1 MRPKPRR
8 ASLTIEFAARCV
20 VLACALSLLAI
31 GMGVL
36 AFEQLS
42 RRPEPVER
50 ERGLLALVNFVGII
64 GFVVVAIPSA
74 VALVATFGVLAE
86 PADAVI
92 RLLGVV
98 LLLAAGLLAVWGIRS
113 MGRQMASAAEVRPD
127 TVLVTGGA
135 FGVVRHPLYLSVL
148 LLWAGGALALLSWA
162 MAAGWLLLV
171 PAFVAR
177 ARVEERLLSRHF
189 GEAYSAYAARVPMLL
204 PGVRGR

>member
-1 MRPKPRR
+1 MTVE
-8 ASLTIEFAARCV
+8 LAARAL
-20 VLACALSLLAI
+20 VLACALSLLAV
-31 GMGVL
+31 GLGVL
-36 AFEQLS
+36 AFEELS

-74 VALVATFGVLAE
+74 VAMVATLEALAE
-86 PADAVI
+86 PADAAI
-92 RLLGVV
+92 RLVGVA
-98 LLLAAGLLAVWGIRS
+98 LLLASGLFEIWGIRS

-148 LLWAGGALALLSWA
+148 LLWAGGALSLLSWA
-162 MAAGWLLLV
+162 MAVAWLLLV

-189 GEAYSAYAARVPMLL
+189 GEAYGAYAARVPMLL
-204 PGVRGR
+204 PGFRSRQRRTVR

>member
-1 MRPKPRR
+1 MTVE
-8 ASLTIEFAARCV
+8 LAARAV

-31 GMGVL
+31 GLGVL
-36 AFEQLS
+36 AFEELS

-50 ERGLLALVNFVGII
+50 ERGPLALVNFVGII
-64 GFVVVAIPSA
+64 GFIVLAIPSA
-74 VALVATFGVLAE
+74 VAMVVTLQELAE
-86 PADAVI
+86 PADAAI
-92 RLLGVV
+92 RLVGIT
-98 LLLAAGLLAVWGIRS
+98 LLLASGLFEVWGIRS

-148 LLWAGGALALLSWA
+148 LLWAGGSLSLLSWA
-162 MAAGWLLLV
+162 MAVAWLLLV

-204 PGVRGR
+204 PGFRSR

>member
-1 MRPKPRR
+1 
-8 ASLTIEFAARCV
+8 LTVELAARAL
-20 VLACALSLLAI
+20 VLACALSLLAV

-36 AFEQLS
+36 AFEELS

-50 ERGLLALVNFVGII
+50 GRGPLATLQ
-64 GFVVVAIPSA
+64 A
-74 VALVATFGVLAE
+74 LAE
-86 PADAVI
+86 PADAAI
-92 RLLGVV
+92 RLVGIA
-98 LLLAAGLLAVWGIRS
+98 LLLASGLFEVWGIRS

-148 LLWAGGALALLSWA
+148 LLWAGGALSLLSWA
-162 MAAGWLLLV
+162 MAVAWLLLV

-204 PGVRGR
+204 PGFRSR

>member
-1 MRPKPRR
+1 
-8 ASLTIEFAARCV
+8 LTVELAARAV

-31 GMGVL
+31 GLGVL
-36 AFEQLS
+36 AFEELS

-50 ERGLLALVNFVGII
+50 ERGPLALVNFVGII
-64 GFVVVAIPSA
+64 GFIVLAIPSA
-74 VALVATFGVLAE
+74 VAMVATLQELAE
-86 PADAVI
+86 PADAAI
-92 RLLGVV
+92 RLVGIT
-98 LLLAAGLLAVWGIRS
+98 LLLASGLFEVWGIRS

-148 LLWAGGALALLSWA
+148 LLWAGGSLSLLSWA
-162 MAAGWLLLV
+162 MAVAWLLLV

-204 PGVRGR
+204 PGFRSR

>member
-1 MRPKPRR
+1 
-8 ASLTIEFAARCV
+8 LTIEFAARGV

-64 GFVVVAIPSA
+64 GFVVLAIPSA
-74 VALVATFGVLAE
+74 VALVATFGALAE
-86 PADAVI
+86 PADAAI
-92 RLLGVV
+92 RLVGVA

-135 FGVVRHPLYLSVL
+135 FGVVRHPLYLSIL

-177 ARVEERLLSRHF
+177 ARLEERLLSRHF
-189 GEAYSAYAARVPMLL
+189 GEAYAAYAARVPMLL
-204 PGVRGR
+204 PGFRRG

>member
-1 MRPKPRR
+1 
-8 ASLTIEFAARCV
+8 LTVELAARAL

-31 GMGVL
+31 GLGVL
-36 AFEQLS
+36 AFEELS

-50 ERGLLALVNFVGII
+50 ERGPLALVNFVGII
-64 GFVVVAIPSA
+64 GFIVVAIPSA
-74 VALVATFGVLAE
+74 VAMVATLQALAE
-86 PADAVI
+86 PADAAI
-92 RLLGVV
+92 RLVGIA
-98 LLLAAGLLAVWGIRS
+98 LLLASGLFEVWGIRS

-148 LLWAGGALALLSWA
+148 LLWAGGALSLLSWA
-162 MAAGWLLLV
+162 MAVAWLLLV

-204 PGVRGR
+204 PGFRSR

>member
-1 MRPKPRR
+1 
-8 ASLTIEFAARCV
+8 LTIEFAARGV

-74 VALVATFGVLAE
+74 VALVATFGALAE
-86 PADAVI
+86 PADAAI

>member
-1 MRPKPRR
+1 
-8 ASLTIEFAARCV
+8 LTVELAARAL
-20 VLACALSLLAI
+20 VLACALSLLAV

-36 AFEQLS
+36 AFEELS

-50 ERGLLALVNFVGII
+50 ERGPLALVNFVGII
-64 GFVVVAIPSA
+64 GFIVVAIPSA
-74 VALVATFGVLAE
+74 VAMVATLQALAE
-86 PADAVI
+86 PADAAI
-92 RLLGVV
+92 RLVGIA
-98 LLLAAGLLAVWGIRS
+98 LLLASGLFEVWGIRS

-135 FGVVRHPLYLSVL
+135 FGVIRHPLYLSVL
-148 LLWAGGALALLSWA
+148 LLWAGGALSLLSWA
-162 MAAGWLLLV
+162 MAVAWLLLV

-204 PGVRGR
+204 PGFRSR

>member
-1 MRPKPRR
+1 MTVE
-8 ASLTIEFAARCV
+8 LAARAV

-31 GMGVL
+31 GLGVL
-36 AFEQLS
+36 AFEELS

-50 ERGLLALVNFVGII
+50 ERGPLALVNFVGII
-64 GFVVVAIPSA
+64 GFIVLAIPSA
-74 VALVATFGVLAE
+74 VAMVATLQELAE
-86 PADAVI
+86 PADAAI
-92 RLLGVV
+92 RLVGIT
-98 LLLAAGLLAVWGIRS
+98 LLLASGLFEVWGIRS

-148 LLWAGGALALLSWA
+148 LLWAGGALSLLSWA
-162 MAAGWLLLV
+162 MAVAWLLLV

-204 PGVRGR
+204 PGFRSR

>member
-1 MRPKPRR
+1 
-8 ASLTIEFAARCV
+8 LTVELAARAL
-20 VLACALSLLAI
+20 VLACALSLLAV

-36 AFEQLS
+36 AFEELS

-50 ERGLLALVNFVGII
+50 DRGPLALVNFVGII
-64 GFVVVAIPSA
+64 GFIVVAIPSA
-74 VALVATFGVLAE
+74 VAMVATLQALAE
-86 PADAVI
+86 PADAAI
-92 RLLGVV
+92 RLVGIA
-98 LLLAAGLLAVWGIRS
+98 LLLASGLFEVWGIRS

-148 LLWAGGALALLSWA
+148 LLWAGGALSLLSWA
-162 MAAGWLLLV
+162 MAVAWLLLV

-204 PGVRGR
+204 PGFRSR

>member
-1 MRPKPRR
+1 
-8 ASLTIEFAARCV
+8 LTVELAARAL
-20 VLACALSLLAI
+20 VLACALSLLAV

-36 AFEQLS
+36 AFEELS

-50 ERGLLALVNFVGII
+50 ERGPLALVNFVGII
-64 GFVVVAIPSA
+64 GFIVVAIPSA
-74 VALVATFGVLAE
+74 VAMVATLQALAE
-86 PADAVI
+86 PADAAI
-92 RLLGVV
+92 RLVGIA
-98 LLLAAGLLAVWGIRS
+98 LLLASGLFEVWGIRS

-148 LLWAGGALALLSWA
+148 LLWAGGALSLLSWA
-162 MAAGWLLLV
+162 MAVAWLLLV

-204 PGVRGR
+204 PGFRSR

>member
-1 MRPKPRR
+1 
-8 ASLTIEFAARCV
+8 LTVELAARAV

-31 GMGVL
+31 GLGVL
-36 AFEQLS
+36 AFEELS

-50 ERGLLALVNFVGII
+50 ERGPLALVNFVGII
-64 GFVVVAIPSA
+64 GFIVLAIPSA
-74 VALVATFGVLAE
+74 VAMVATLQELAE
-86 PADAVI
+86 PADAAISLVGI
-92 RLLGVV
+92 T
-98 LLLAAGLLAVWGIRS
+98 LLLASGLFEVWGIRS

-148 LLWAGGALALLSWA
+148 LLWAGGALSLLSWA
-162 MAAGWLLLV
+162 MAVAWLLLV

-204 PGVRGR
+204 PGFRSR

>member
-1 MRPKPRR
+1 
-8 ASLTIEFAARCV
+8 LTVELAARAL
-20 VLACALSLLAI
+20 VLACALSLLAV

-36 AFEQLS
+36 AFEELS

-50 ERGLLALVNFVGII
+50 GRGPLALVNFVGII
-64 GFVVVAIPSA
+64 GFIVVGIPSA
-74 VALVATFGVLAE
+74 VAMVATLQALAE
-86 PADAVI
+86 PADAAI
-92 RLLGVV
+92 RLVGIA
-98 LLLAAGLLAVWGIRS
+98 LLLASGLFEVWGIRS

-148 LLWAGGALALLSWA
+148 LLWAGGALSLLSWA
-162 MAAGWLLLV
+162 MAVAWLLLV

-204 PGVRGR
+204 PGFRSR

>member
-1 MRPKPRR
+1 MMSP
-8 ASLTIEFAARCV
+8 TIEFAARGV

-42 RRPEPVER
+42 RRPEAAER
-50 ERGLLALVNFVGII
+50 ERGLLALVNFIGII

-74 VALVATFGVLAE
+74 VALVATFGALAE
-86 PADAVI
+86 PADAAI
-92 RLLGVV
+92 RLVGVA

-113 MGRQMASAAEVRPD
+113 MGRQVASAAEVRPD

-135 FGVVRHPLYLSVL
+135 FGVVRHPLYLSIL

-177 ARVEERLLSRHF
+177 ARLEERLLSRHF
-189 GEAYSAYAARVPMLL
+189 GEAYAAYAARVPMLL
-204 PGVRGR
+204 PGFRGG

>member
-1 MRPKPRR
+1 M
-8 ASLTIEFAARCV
+8 TIEFAARCV

-64 GFVVVAIPSA
+64 GFIVLAIPSA

-86 PADAVI
+86 PADAAI

>member
-1 MRPKPRR
+1 MTVE
-8 ASLTIEFAARCV
+8 LAARAL
-20 VLACALSLLAI
+20 VLACALSLLAV

-36 AFEQLS
+36 AFEELS

-50 ERGLLALVNFVGII
+50 DRGPLALVNFVGII
-64 GFVVVAIPSA
+64 GFIVVAIPSA
-74 VALVATFGVLAE
+74 VAMVATLQALAE
-86 PADAVI
+86 PADAAI
-92 RLLGVV
+92 RLVGIA
-98 LLLAAGLLAVWGIRS
+98 LLLASGLFEVWGIRS

-148 LLWAGGALALLSWA
+148 LLWAGGALSLLSWA
-162 MAAGWLLLV
+162 MAVAWLLLV

-204 PGVRGR
+204 PGFRSR

>member
-1 MRPKPRR
+1 
-8 ASLTIEFAARCV
+8 LTVELAARAL
-20 VLACALSLLAI
+20 VLVCALSLLAI
-31 GMGVL
+31 GLGVL
-36 AFEQLS
+36 AFEELS

-50 ERGLLALVNFVGII
+50 DRGPLALVNFVGII
-64 GFVVVAIPSA
+64 GFIVLAIPSA
-74 VALVATFGVLAE
+74 VAMVATLQALAE
-86 PADAVI
+86 PADAAI
-92 RLLGVV
+92 RLVGIA
-98 LLLAAGLLAVWGIRS
+98 LLLASGLFEVWGIRS

-148 LLWAGGALALLSWA
+148 LLWAGGALSLLSWA
-162 MAAGWLLLV
+162 MAVAWLLLV

-204 PGVRGR
+204 PGFRSR

>member
-1 MRPKPRR
+1 MTVE
-8 ASLTIEFAARCV
+8 LAARAL
-20 VLACALSLLAI
+20 VLACALSLLAV

-36 AFEQLS
+36 AFEELS

-50 ERGLLALVNFVGII
+50 ERGPLALVNFVGII
-64 GFVVVAIPSA
+64 GFIVVAIPSA
-74 VALVATFGVLAE
+74 VAMVATLQALAE
-86 PADAVI
+86 PADAAI
-92 RLLGVV
+92 RLVGIA
-98 LLLAAGLLAVWGIRS
+98 LLLASGLFEVWGIRS

-148 LLWAGGALALLSWA
+148 LLWAGGALSLLSWA
-162 MAAGWLLLV
+162 MAVAWLLLV

-204 PGVRGR
+204 PGFRSR

>member
-1 MRPKPRR
+1 MTVE
-8 ASLTIEFAARCV
+8 LAARAL
-20 VLACALSLLAI
+20 VLACALSLLAV

-36 AFEQLS
+36 AFEELS

-50 ERGLLALVNFVGII
+50 ERGPLALVNFVGII
-64 GFVVVAIPSA
+64 GFIVVAIPSA
-74 VALVATFGVLAE
+74 VAMVATLQALAE
-86 PADAVI
+86 PADAAI
-92 RLLGVV
+92 RLVGIA
-98 LLLAAGLLAVWGIRS
+98 LLLASGLFEVWGIRS

-135 FGVVRHPLYLSVL
+135 FGVIRHPLYLSVL
-148 LLWAGGALALLSWA
+148 LLWAGGALSLLSWA
-162 MAAGWLLLV
+162 MAVAWLLLV

-204 PGVRGR
+204 PGFRSR

>member
-1 MRPKPRR
+1 
-8 ASLTIEFAARCV
+8 LTVELAARAL
-20 VLACALSLLAI
+20 VLACALSLLAV

-36 AFEQLS
+36 AFEELS

-50 ERGLLALVNFVGII
+50 ERGPLALVNFVGII
-64 GFVVVAIPSA
+64 GFIVVAIPSA
-74 VALVATFGVLAE
+74 VAMVATLQALAE
-86 PADAVI
+86 PADAAI
-92 RLLGVV
+92 RLVGIA
-98 LLLAAGLLAVWGIRS
+98 LLLASGLFEVWGIRS
-113 MGRQMASAAEVRPD
+113 MGRQMSSAAEVRPD

-148 LLWAGGALALLSWA
+148 LLWAGGALSLLSWA
-162 MAAGWLLLV
+162 MAVAWLLLV

-204 PGVRGR
+204 PGFRSR